1 LILTTPTPTSLELDA
16 ALVIRAQAETEKFR
30 AEAAAA
36 LADGKVKEAEARKKL
51 AEAKAEEYRS
61 ENSRVNMEMTL
72 RQEQFNLAA
81 NHYHHEFHFNYGVT
95 DESVEAC
102 VAQMAVWHRQDTA
115 CPIKIVIDS
124 PGGSVIDGMHLFDE
138 ISAYS
143 LREWDDRELPKG
155 THETTMVV
163 RGYAASMAGILLQSA
178 DKRIIGPEAFLMIH
192 EISTF
197 ARGKIGE
204 IKDEVKFL
212 DKISERV
219 VNLFVTRS
227 GGKIS
232 REDFKKQ
239 WDRQDWWLTS
249 EESLKFGFVDQI
261 G

>member
-1 LILTTPTPTSLELDA
+1 MTDTMSPELEA
-16 ALVIRAQAETEKFR
+16 ANIRKIEAEVKKLE

-36 LADGKVKEAEARKKL
+36 DEDRQVKAAEARKKL
-51 AEAKAEEYRS
+51 AEAKAEEFRM
-61 ENSRVNMEMTL
+61 ENARVNRDITL
-72 RQEQFNLAA
+72 RQEALNLSAH
-81 NHYHHEFHFNYGVT
+81 HYHHEFHFNAGVHE
-95 DESVEAC
+95 DSVEAC
-102 VAQMAVWHRQDTA
+102 TSQMAIWHRQDPN
-115 CPIKIVIDS
+115 CPMTIVIDS

-138 ISAYS
+138 IVRYS
-143 LREWDDRELPKG
+143 KRPWDDRDLPKG
-155 THETTMVV
+155 THDTTMIV

-178 DKRIIGPEAFLMIH
+178 DRRLIGPESYLMIH

-212 DKISERV
+212 DKITERV

-232 REDFKKQ
+232 KEQFAQ
-239 WDRQDWWLTS
+239 EWDRKDWWLTS
-249 EESLKFGFVDQI
+249 EEALKLGFVDDI

>member
-1 LILTTPTPTSLELDA
+1 MPETQQPVSPELEAAEILKIT
-16 ALVIRAQAETEKFR
+16 AETKKFE

-36 LADGKVKEAEARKKL
+36 LQDKELKAADTRKKL

-81 NHYHHEFHFNYGVT
+81 NHYHHEFHFNYGVGE
-95 DESVEAC
+95 ESVEAC
-102 VAQMAVWHRQDTA
+102 VAQMAIWHRQDSA

-143 LREWDDRELPKG
+143 LRTWDTRDLPKG

-232 REDFKKQ
+232 KEDFKKQ

-249 EESLKFGFVDQI
+249 EESLQYGFVDQI